1 MQNTNSNMSSSSPSP
16 PRSSPSSPSS
26 KKSMPIP
33 IPIPTGS
40 KTALTQGA
48 IISPTQ
54 IHRRASLPCWPPPN
68 SPPQPGPSFRIDNR
82 RATTTNAGVMQFS
95 PSLYGCS
102 PDQHSPAGFQRFQY
116 PFAANFSLAS
126 AAGAGT
132 AKPAQPRGFPP
143 SPPSSAGPTSP
154 NQSPTS
160 SVAPGYVVCDHH
172 HHRRQSIAVRFR
184 PQDNTND
191 SAVDDS
197 RPAANNE
204 TRPRDR
210 RLSGGFARPP
220 SPTGERILQGEVS
233 F

>member
-1 MQNTNSNMSSSSPSP
+1 MSSQRSP
-16 PRSSPSSPSS
+16 PQSSPSSPSA

-40 KTALTQGA
+40 KSALSQGT

-68 SPPQPGPSFRIDNR
+68 SPPGSTPAFSGIDQR
-82 RATTTNAGVMQFS
+82 RATTSNAMMQFS

-102 PDQHSPAGFQRFQY
+102 PEQRSPAGFQRFQY
-116 PFAANFSLAS
+116 PLAANFSLS
-126 AAGAGT
+126 SSVGSG
-132 AKPAQPRGFPP
+132 KPNNSFGFPP
-143 SPPSSAGPTSP
+143 SPPSSVGSSAFA

-160 SVAPGYVVCDHH
+160 PVSPDYVVCDHH
-172 HHRRQSIAVRFR
+172 HHRRQSTAVRFR
-184 PQDNTND
+184 PQDNEPPH
-191 SAVDDS
+191 DDAHQPPATQDTS
-197 RPAANNE
+197 R
-204 TRPRDR
+204 RRDR

-220 SPTGERILQGEVS
+220 SPTGERILKGEVS

>member
-1 MQNTNSNMSSSSPSP
+1 MENTNSN
-16 PRSSPSSPSS
+16 RSSPSSPSS

-68 SPPQPGPSFRIDNR
+68 SPPQAGPPFGIDSNR
-82 RATTTNAGVMQFS
+82 RATTTNAAAAAMQFS

-126 AAGAGT
+126 NAAAS
-132 AKPAQPRGFPP
+132 AKPSAQPRGFPP

-172 HHRRQSIAVRFR
+172 HHRRQSMAVRFR
-184 PQDNTND
+184 PQDSSYE
-191 SAVDDS
+191 SAVDDT
-197 RPAANNE
+197 RPAPNNE
-204 TRPRDR
+204 PRPRDR

>member
-1 MQNTNSNMSSSSPSP
+1 MSSRSP
-16 PRSSPSSPSS
+16 PQSSPSSPSS
-26 KKSMPIP
+26 RKAMPIPIP

-40 KTALTQGA
+40 KSAVAQGA

-68 SPPQPGPSFRIDNR
+68 SPPVVPSVGADQR
-82 RATTTNAGVMQFS
+82 RATTNNAVMQFS

-102 PDQHSPAGFQRFQY
+102 PDQRTPAGFQRFQY

-126 AAGAGT
+126 SAGS
-132 AKPAQPRGFPP
+132 AKHAHSLGFPP
-143 SPPSSAGPTSP
+143 SPPSSAGSASPT
-154 NQSPTS
+154 QSPTS
-160 SVAPGYVVCDHH
+160 SVGPDYVVCDHH

-184 PQDNTND
+184 PQDND
-191 SAVDDS
+191 SAVDD
-197 RPAANNE
+197 
-204 TRPRDR
+204 TRTAPNQENRRRDR

-220 SPTGERILQGEVS
+220 SPTGERILKGEVS